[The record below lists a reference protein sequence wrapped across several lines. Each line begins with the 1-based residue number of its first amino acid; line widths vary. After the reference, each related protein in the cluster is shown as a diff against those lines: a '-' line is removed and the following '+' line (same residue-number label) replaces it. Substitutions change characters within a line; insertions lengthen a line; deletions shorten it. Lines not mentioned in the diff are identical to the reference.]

1 MTVLVLGGAGYIG
14 SHAVDQLITK
24 GYDVAVV
31 DNLKTGHKESLP
43 DKARFYQGDIRN
55 KAFMEDVFTKENIE
69 GVIHFAAS
77 SLVGESM
84 EIPLDYLNNNVYGTQ
99 VVLEVMEK
107 YNVKSIIF
115 SSSAAT
121 YGEPKVIPIEETAAT
136 NPESTYGETKL
147 MMEKMLKWCD
157 KAYGMR
163 FVALRY
169 FNVAGAKLDGTIGE
183 DHNPESHLLPIILQT
198 ALGQREKFT
207 IYGEDYETPDGTCIR
222 DYVHVVDLIDAH
234 ILALEYLQGGNSSN
248 TFNLGSS
255 TGFSVKQMLEAAR
268 EVTGKEI
275 PATVVSRRAGD
286 PSTLIA
292 ASDKAREVLGWKPQY
307 TDVNKIIESAWNW
320 HVKHPEGYGS
330 KIINLNKNI
339 LDK

>member
-43 DKARFYQGDIRN
+43 DKARFYQGDIRD

-234 ILALEYLQGGNSSN
+234 ILALEYLQAGNSSN

-307 TDVNKIIESAWNW
+307 TEVNKIIESAWNW
-320 HVKHPEGYGS
+320 HVKHPEGYGGES
-330 KIINLNKNI
+330 MKF
-339 LDK
+339 

>member
-43 DKARFYQGDIRN
+43 DKARFYQGDIRD

-84 EIPLDYLNNNVYGTQ
+84 EIPLDYFNNNVYGTQ

-234 ILALEYLQGGNSSN
+234 ILALEYLQAGNSSN

-320 HVKHPEGYGS
+320 HVKHPEGYGGES
-330 KIINLNKNI
+330 MKF
-339 LDK
+339 

>member
-43 DKARFYQGDIRN
+43 DKARFYQGDIRD

-234 ILALEYLQGGNSSN
+234 ILALEYLQAGNSSN

-320 HVKHPEGYGS
+320 HVKHPEGYGGES
-330 KIINLNKNI
+330 MKF
-339 LDK
+339 